1 MKSARDAVRVSIVQT
16 YREETKMPTNPTK
29 PLAVVKTGEGE
40 SEGLVV
46 VCEDGTAYVY
56 NWRDRVWHELSPIP
70 NTPAAAR

>member
-1 MKSARDAVRVSIVQT
+1 
-16 YREETKMPTNPTK
+16 MPSNLTK

-40 SEGLVV
+40 AEGLIV
-46 VCEDGTAYVY
+46 VCEDRSAYVY